1 MLLVRGNAV
10 AARLCADLPRRFESD
25 TPIWPVLPLDC
36 VLDVSWD
43 PQKRDHVEI
52 DIILSPRQAKAFR
65 DRINKDG
72 SDARAIDGALENV
85 KSEEAEASVQADLK
99 AIRAL
104 IGNTSGSFGTINA
117 TVKQFLRRW
126 FVSQGGVKVVARKK
140 RGYSIRD
147 SGPPSGHSAS
157 RSIEGRYISV
167 EQNTGPGP
175 ETGDAYAEYLVC
187 EESVRSTEVTI
198 TKEDGEAWGIGVRV
212 DPAFGVVVTKVE
224 PGGVGARHKLAVG
237 MTFPTLDGADATKLS
252 KKEVLHALKTKSSF
266 VVATGPILDGE
277 GSGSPGPTSRP
288 THYYPD

>member
-1 MLLVRGNAV
+1 M
-10 AARLCADLPRRFESD
+10 
-25 TPIWPVLPLDC
+25 LPLDC
-36 VLDVSWD
+36 VLDVSRD

-85 KSEEAEASVQADLK
+85 KSEEAEASVQADLE

-117 TVKQFLRRW
+117 TVKQYLRRW
-126 FVSQGGVKVVARKK
+126 FVSQGGVKVVARKN
-140 RGYSIRD
+140 RRD
-147 SGPPSGHSAS
+147 ADPSGHSAS
-157 RSIEGRYISV
+157 HSIEGRYISV
-167 EQNTGPGP
+167 EQNTGPRL
-175 ETGDAYAEYLVC
+175 ETGDANAEYLVC
-187 EESVRSTEVTI
+187 EGSVRSTEVTI

-212 DPAFGVVVTKVE
+212 DPAFGVVVTKVK

-237 MTFPTLDGADATKLS
+237 MTFPTLDGADATELS
-252 KKEVLHALKTKSSF
+252 KEEVLHALKTKSSF
-266 VVATGPILDGE
+266 VVATGPVLALDGE
-277 GSGSPGPTSRP
+277 GSGSPGPTSRS